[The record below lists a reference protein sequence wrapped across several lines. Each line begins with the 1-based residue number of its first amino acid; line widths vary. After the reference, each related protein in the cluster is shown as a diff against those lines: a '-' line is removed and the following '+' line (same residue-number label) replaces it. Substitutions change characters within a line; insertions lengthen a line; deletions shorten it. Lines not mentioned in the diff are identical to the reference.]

1 MRRRDEGI
9 GDAAAIAALTDAAF
23 RDAPHRSGTEAAIV
37 AALREDGVLALSLVA
52 EDDDGMLA
60 GHVAFSPVRLSGG
73 EPGWFGLGP
82 VSVVP
87 DRQGRGIGAA
97 LVRAGLARLRAEGAD
112 GCVVLGDPAYY
123 ARFGFVADA
132 RLQLPGVPPA
142 YFQVQVFGGEVPAGT
157 VAYADAF
164 SASG

>member
-142 YFQVQVFGGEVPAGT
+142 YFQVLAFGGEVPAGT